1 LIDIAL
7 TNINFEKREKIKN
20 ELVDKEKF
28 SIFQKA
34 CGYRTNLEF
43 VKYKYRIC
51 ELAE

>member
-1 LIDIAL
+1 MA
-7 TNINFEKREKIKN
+7 NINFEKREKIKN
-20 ELVDKEKF
+20 KLVQKENS